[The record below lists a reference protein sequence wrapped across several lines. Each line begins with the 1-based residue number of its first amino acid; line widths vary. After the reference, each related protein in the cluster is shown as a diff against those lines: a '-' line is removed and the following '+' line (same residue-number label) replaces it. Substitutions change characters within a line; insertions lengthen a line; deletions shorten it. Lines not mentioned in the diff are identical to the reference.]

1 MLYYNLIE
9 RSCMYI
15 DAHCHIGE
23 NMQELNKT
31 SVKFALVNSATE
43 DDWQKIIKLS
53 KLNIGFV
60 GAIGFHPWYI
70 KDLKKGWQNRLK
82 ELLIENPELSVGEIG
97 LDKYKPDI
105 DRQEQVFIEQL
116 NIACELQ
123 RTVSLHCVG
132 AWDKVLQVFKSF
144 QKRLPKYI
152 ICHSF
157 NGSLDILNKLVKNY
171 GAYISYSPMVIK
183 SESDKVKNLI
193 KETPKDKLL
202 IESDSS
208 DTSLC
213 LQVADFIATIRPEED
228 IKNQIY
234 KNGLLVIRNGQ
245 IA

>member
-1 MLYYNLIE
+1 
-9 RSCMYI
+9 MYI
-15 DAHCHIGE
+15 DVHCHLSE
-23 NMQELNKT
+23 NMQEPNKAL
-31 SVKFALVNSATE
+31 VRFALVNSATE
-43 DDWQKIIKLS
+43 DDWQNIIKLS
-53 KLNIGFV
+53 KRNIGFV
-60 GAIGFHPWYI
+60 GALGIHPWYV
-70 KDLKKGWQNRLK
+70 KSLKTGWQNRLK
-82 ELLIENPELSVGEIG
+82 QLLIEEPELSVGEIG
-97 LDKYKPDI
+97 LDKHKPDI
-105 DRQEQVFIEQL
+105 DKQEQVFIEQL

-123 RTVSLHCVG
+123 RTLSLHCVG
-132 AWDKVLQVFKSF
+132 AWDRVFQVFKSF

-157 NGSLDILNKLVKNY
+157 NGSLDILNRLVKDY

-183 SESDKVKNLI
+183 SDSDKVKNLI

-228 IKNQIY
+228 IINQIY
-234 KNGLLVIRNGQ
+234 ENGLLVVRNGQ